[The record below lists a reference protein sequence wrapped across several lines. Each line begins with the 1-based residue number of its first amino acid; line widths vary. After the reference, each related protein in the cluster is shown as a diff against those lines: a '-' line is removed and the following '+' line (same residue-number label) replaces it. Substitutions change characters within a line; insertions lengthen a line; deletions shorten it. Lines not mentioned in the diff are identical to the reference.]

1 MKFIDYIEIVYT
13 KTSSQSPVDPK
24 LGEVK
29 NDQAEK
35 KEFKLARKGKRSKK
49 DMMKDKPVQRENC
62 VTTIEPE
69 RSTSTTPD
77 TTLQSPLVKSRNIL
91 LNAAIVRFF
100 RQYNLPLTAVE
111 DPAFLALFHAVSQT
125 NESFLP
131 LTYSIGHD

>member
-13 KTSSQSPVDPK
+13 KTSSQAPVDPK
-24 LGEVK
+24 FAETK
-29 NDQAEK
+29 NDQADK
-35 KEFKLARKGKRSKK
+35 KESQLVRKGKRSKK
-49 DMMKDKPVQRENC
+49 DMMKDKPVQRENGSSKS
-62 VTTIEPE
+62 EPE
-69 RSTSTTPD
+69 RSPSASPD
-77 TTLQSPLVKSRNIL
+77 ANLQSPLVKSRNIL